1 MTTSRSRFNFTA
13 LVYILPLTLALL
25 LLVVLPLLYVG
36 AMSFMGRGAYGGT
49 IRRFTVDAYKS
60 LADFT
65 YLKAVG
71 RSICMALK
79 SSVLCILLGYPFTFI
94 VARKWKK
101 SGKLLMFLLMIPVYT
116 SSLARLYSLVIMFN
130 SSGLINTA
138 LMKLHIISSPLQILY
153 TNGSITIGLVQ
164 YLLPFAVMPLYS
176 SIEKLDE
183 ATIEA
188 SYDLGAGKIKT
199 FIKVIL
205 PMTFPGIIAAKSLG
219 GGVPISAITAREEI
233 MDSVPVGT
241 IGGTYCGNPLACASA
256 LKVMD
261 IMLEEDYAGKAEEI
275 GKKATIFFSG
285 LKEKYE
291 EVGDVRGLGSMLGVE
306 FVKTKAEKEPNG
318 ELVSKVIQ
326 NALQMGL
333 MLENAGTHGNV
344 IRFLVP
350 LCVTDEQLE
359 KGFEIF
365 ETALVKAKSDK

>member
-60 LADFT
+60 LAVFT

-164 YLLPFAVMPLYS
+164 
-176 SIEKLDE
+176 
-183 ATIEA
+183 
-188 SYDLGAGKIKT
+188 
-199 FIKVIL
+199 
-205 PMTFPGIIAAKSLG
+205 
-219 GGVPISAITAREEI
+219 
-233 MDSVPVGT
+233 
-241 IGGTYCGNPLACASA
+241 
-256 LKVMD
+256 
-261 IMLEEDYAGKAEEI
+261 
-275 GKKATIFFSG
+275 
-285 LKEKYE
+285 
-291 EVGDVRGLGSMLGVE
+291 
-306 FVKTKAEKEPNG
+306 
-318 ELVSKVIQ
+318 
-326 NALQMGL
+326 
-333 MLENAGTHGNV
+333 
-344 IRFLVP
+344 
-350 LCVTDEQLE
+350 
-359 KGFEIF
+359 
-365 ETALVKAKSDK
+365 

>member
-25 LLVVLPLLYVG
+25 LLVVLPLLYVA

-138 LMKLHIISSPLQILY
+138 LMKLHIIRR
-153 TNGSITIGLVQ
+153 
-164 YLLPFAVMPLYS
+164 
-176 SIEKLDE
+176 LD
-183 ATIEA
+183 
-188 SYDLGAGKIKT
+188 S
-199 FIKVIL
+199 
-205 PMTFPGIIAAKSLG
+205 
-219 GGVPISAITAREEI
+219 
-233 MDSVPVGT
+233 
-241 IGGTYCGNPLACASA
+241 
-256 LKVMD
+256 
-261 IMLEEDYAGKAEEI
+261 
-275 GKKATIFFSG
+275 
-285 LKEKYE
+285 
-291 EVGDVRGLGSMLGVE
+291 
-306 FVKTKAEKEPNG
+306 
-318 ELVSKVIQ
+318 
-326 NALQMGL
+326 
-333 MLENAGTHGNV
+333 
-344 IRFLVP
+344 
-350 LCVTDEQLE
+350 
-359 KGFEIF
+359 
-365 ETALVKAKSDK
+365 